1 MNTLTYLGIDV
12 SKAHLDLAD
21 ANATTRIANTPA
33 AIKELLERLPKDT
46 HLLVEASGGY
56 ERPLV
61 DACHHA
67 AIPISVLNPT
77 RVRRFAQA
85 RGQYAKTDRIDAR
98 LLHDYGR
105 TLHPP
110 ATLPADPATRE
121 LAELVNA
128 RQQLVDARITVLGC
142 LEHAS
147 HKTVLRLYRSQLL
160 TLDRQIRILQTHIN
174 ALLTSSPSLR
184 HKALLLQS
192 IKGIGPIIAATLLAH
207 LPELGHANRQ
217 QIAALAGLAPFN
229 SDSGQKSGRR
239 FIKGGRPKVRRALYL
254 AALSLLRSPSNPLCL
269 FYRNLRSNGKPA
281 KLALIATAR
290 KLLSLLNSSLKSLSA
305 SPA

>member
-21 ANATTRIANTPA
+21 AHATTRIATTPA
-33 AIKELLERLPKDT
+33 AIKKLLERLPKDT

-105 TLHPP
+105 ALHPP
-110 ATLPADPATRE
+110 ATPPADPATRE

-160 TLDRQIRILQTHIN
+160 TLDRQIRIPHIS

-184 HKALLLQS
+184 QKAQLLQS

-254 AALSLLRSPSNPLCL
+254 AALSLLRSPSKQLCL
-269 FYRNLRSNGKPA
+269 FYRTLRSNGKPS

-290 KLLSLLNSSLKSLSA
+290 KLLAHLNSSLKSLSS